1 MKVLKLHPLM
11 TVSLLQMQFQRLL
24 SCNIAVYMRNSPANA
39 FDTLQEAGFL
49 ENILIEYPIDETL
62 SLREFEE
69 ELEDRFNFTLEL
81 CNKDNK
87 PFTNKSMHLFQL
99 IKGISDI
106 GKPGYPNGNDYN
118 LQLERLI
125 NLHNN
130 NRQGP
135 QPFLS

>member
-39 FDTLQEAGFL
+39 FDTLGEAGFP
-49 ENILIEYPIDETL
+49 EEMLIEFPIDETL

-69 ELEDRFNFTLEL
+69 ELEDKFNFTLEL

-99 IKGISDI
+99 IASFSD
-106 GKPGYPNGNDYN
+106 GRTHNNEYN
-118 LQLERLI
+118 AQLDITLERL
-125 NLHNN
+125 LNN

-135 QPFLS
+135 QQIAC